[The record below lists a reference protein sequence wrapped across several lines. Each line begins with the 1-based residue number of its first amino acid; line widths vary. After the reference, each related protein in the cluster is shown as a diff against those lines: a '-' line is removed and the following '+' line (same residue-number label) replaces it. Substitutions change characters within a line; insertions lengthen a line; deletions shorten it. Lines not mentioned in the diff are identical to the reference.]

1 MEMLSP
7 QPVPNPVYLRPSS
20 RAIGGRPSL
29 FASLVLGLALNSSMV
44 SVMGSKLG
52 AFSSTVGHALAAL
65 SLIGL
70 IALTWFRNRRFS
82 FNSLPQSLK
91 LSLIT
96 LCVVTGLLGM
106 YGVGSPSVESYLKR
120 LVILKSAGVLI
131 SLYALA
137 SSSRVFSFEEIVNGL
152 YIFSFVELTGC
163 FLLFYL
169 GGDVNENAIAV
180 RAAVASMCLYTLLPH
195 RWMGVAAIFGCLV
208 FATKLGC
215 RTSSV
220 ALVSALSFLY
230 IEKRSRKQRSLV
242 LVVTF
247 TAMTLLL
254 VFFPLVISALQQL
267 ATASLGS
274 ENPIARFFLHDKSSA
289 KISYD
294 YLDRYD
300 VWAFAWEHI
309 RYHLI
314 LGHGLGTEHEI
325 MDIRSHNAYLSLMF
339 EGGVT
344 LLLAWLWFYL
354 RSVVALFDRRY
365 IATVGESKLF
375 YLSSILMVYMLL
387 AGIVESSGLSSVAT
401 PINLIF
407 VFLTIWLCQ
416 PKKEYDNRRFTG
428 GR

>member
-7 QPVPNPVYLRPSS
+7 QQFSGPVYARPSS
-20 RAIGGRPSL
+20 TLIEGRPSF

-65 SLIGL
+65 SLVGL
-70 IALTWFRNRRFS
+70 VVLTGFRKRRFS
-82 FNSLPQSLK
+82 FSSLAPSLK
-91 LSLIT
+91 FSLVS
-96 LCVVTGLLGM
+96 LCVITGLLGL
-106 YGVGSPSVESYLKR
+106 YGIGSPSVDSFLKR
-120 LVILKSAGVLI
+120 SVMLKTAGVLI

-137 SSSRVFSFEEIVNGL
+137 SCSRVFSFKEIVNAL
-152 YIFSFVELTGC
+152 YVFSFVELSGC
-163 FLLFYL
+163 VLVFYF
-169 GGDVNENAIAV
+169 GGDINENAIAV
-180 RAAVASMCLYTLLPH
+180 RATVACMCLYTLLPAQ
-195 RWMGVAAIFGCLV
+195 WMGAAAIAGCL
-208 FATKLGC
+208 FFSTKLGC
-215 RTSSV
+215 RTSSIALISAV
-220 ALVSALSFLY
+220 AFLY
-230 IEKRSRKQRSLV
+230 IEKRSRNQRALV
-242 LVVTF
+242 LFFAF
-247 TAMTLLL
+247 TGMTLFL
-254 VFFPLVISALQQL
+254 VCLPMILSALQQL

-274 ENPIARFFLHDKSSA
+274 ENPIAKFFLHDKSSA

-300 VWAFAWEHI
+300 VWSYAWGYI
-309 RYHLI
+309 RHHLI

-325 MDIRSHNAYLSLMF
+325 MHVRSHNAYLSLMF
-339 EGGVT
+339 EGGVV
-344 LLLAWLWFYL
+344 LLLAWMWFYL
-354 RSVVALFDRRY
+354 RSVVSLFDRRY

-375 YLSSILMVYMLL
+375 YLASILMVYMLL
-387 AGIVESSGLSSVAT
+387 AGCVESSGLASVST